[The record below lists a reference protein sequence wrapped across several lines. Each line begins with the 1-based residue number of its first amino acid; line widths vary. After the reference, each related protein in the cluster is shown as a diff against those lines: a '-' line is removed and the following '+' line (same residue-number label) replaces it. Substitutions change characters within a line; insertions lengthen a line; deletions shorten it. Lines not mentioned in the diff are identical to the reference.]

1 MDVGLATSEQ
11 RMIKS
16 DEEIEVIKLGAETA
30 DIGGEACRGA
40 VRERAREWEVAR
52 AGVEAMVSHIR
63 SVRVRVTGMVMC
75 VCVSERAG
83 DRAELMDTWVWFQS
97 GLNTDGA
104 HNPLTSRRIRP
115 GDILSLNCFPMIQG
129 YYTALERTMFYK
141 HTPSDAALKAQQ
153 FSPLQTCVYLCHLQ
167 GVLNIAKIPPPRR
180 PGKTG
185 HQNVKISR
193 TILAI
198 FGPISRSISND
209 PILS

>member
-1 MDVGLATSEQ
+1 M
-11 RMIKS
+11 
-16 DEEIEVIKLGAETA
+16 
-30 DIGGEACRGA
+30 
-40 VRERAREWEVAR
+40 
-52 AGVEAMVSHIR
+52 
-63 SVRVRVTGMVMC
+63 
-75 VCVSERAG
+75 CVSERAG

-198 FGPISRSISND
+198 FGPIPRSISNN
-209 PILS
+209 PIFSADLFLDICFECVLLRAKVWEANVAVHRRGLELIRPGARCRDIAAELNELFASLGLLKYR